1 MAAGYR
7 CQSEI
12 PGEAAMKFLWRDI
25 YGATSEID
33 NPKIISDLLNELHA
47 RHAAVLAAGRD
58 KEAAIL
64 QSYWEDQHLQWR
76 WCAAQFYRDQETRIA
91 ELNQLATER
100 AEWWTE
106 WFNVT
111 CAHEVPSQ
119 CQLRL
124 LGDIPADIMPK
135 TWNQAANAL
144 YYVPAYR
151 PPDQD
156 VASEVIGLNAALID
170 ITEIVRISARQLKES
185 FERWIPSQEELSNH
199 HLKVK
204 QLEKAI
210 TDVEALL

>member
-1 MAAGYR
+1 
-7 CQSEI
+7 
-12 PGEAAMKFLWRDI
+12 MKFLWRDI
-25 YGATSEID
+25 SGATSEID
-33 NPKIISDLLNELHA
+33 NPQIISDLLQKLHA
-47 RHAAVLAAGRD
+47 RHATVLSAGKD

-76 WCAAQFYRDQETRIA
+76 RCAAQFYCDQETFIA
-91 ELNQLATER
+91 ALIQQATER
-100 AEWWTE
+100 AEWWAE

-111 CAHEVPSQ
+111 CRHEVPSQ

-135 TWNQAANAL
+135 TWSQAANAL
-144 YYVPAYR
+144 YYMPAYR

-156 VASEVIGLNAALID
+156 VASKGIGLNAALIE
-170 ITEIVRISARQLKES
+170 IAGIVRISARQLKES
-185 FERWIPSQEELSNH
+185 FAKGIPSQEELSNH